1 MPYRQTDRIRERL
14 AARHGAILDAA
25 RAIASERGMAAVQIA
40 SVAEGAGIAAG
51 TVYRYFRSKSE
62 LVEALVSAVSQA
74 ELEALRT
81 AADAAPG
88 PLSGLAAAVVT
99 FSARSLRQRRLVW
112 AVMAEPN
119 EAEVDGARLAFRVAL
134 RDEMRARVAAAMATD
149 QLADTDADLA
159 AAALVGALLEALLG
173 PLATAVEG
181 DPAAEREAV
190 RMVGLIGLRAVGLAD
205 AHARG
210 LIVQARWP

>member
-1 MPYRQTDRIRERL
+1 MPYRQTDRTRERL
-14 AARHGAILDAA
+14 AARHGAILGAA
-25 RAIASERGMAAVQIA
+25 RAIASEHGMAAVQIA

-51 TVYRYFRSKSE
+51 TVYRYFRSKAE
-62 LVEALVSAVSQA
+62 LVEALVGAVAAA

-99 FSARSLRQRRLVW
+99 FSARSLRQRQLVW
-112 AVMAEPN
+112 AVMAEPI
-119 EAEVDGARLAFRVAL
+119 EAEGGRARLAFRAAL
-134 RDEMRARVAAAMATD
+134 RDEMRSRVAAAVATN
-149 QLADTDADLA
+149 QLADTDSDLA
-159 AAALVGALLEALLG
+159 ATALVGALLEALIG
-173 PLATAVEG
+173 PLAANVRH
-181 DPAAEREAV
+181 DPSAQREAV
-190 RMVGLIGLRAVGLAD
+190 QMVGLIALRAVGLAD